1 MSTDPA
7 AAPLSRR
14 EQAVARSLDPAR
26 ARANDRVQRYLD
38 AALELMQNDSSREFT
53 VQEVVERSGQSLR
66 GFYQYFAGKHEL
78 LLAVFEESVRTTAL
92 HLRDAIADLDDP
104 LARLHLVVVE
114 YHRLCRP
121 DPTVTKGE
129 RPRRRY
135 PAAQRAG
142 PPWPERQEGPPRA
155 LAEFAQRLLTAHP
168 DEAAQAVAPL
178 TTLFEELLADA
189 AAAGTT
195 RTDLPI
201 DRIAGV
207 VLEAVMFNSF
217 TTTISGSRSTESDA
231 EVLWKLLLHG
241 LHGGPD
247 AP

>member
-1 MSTDPA
+1 MSTEPA

-104 LARLHLVVVE
+104 LDRLRSVVVE

-121 DPTVTKGE
+121 DLTRVSGKVK
-129 RPRRRY
+129 
-135 PAAQRAG
+135 Q
-142 PPWPERQEGPPRA
+142 QEGPPRA

-168 DEAAQAVAPL
+168 DEAAQAFTPL

-247 AP
+247 APQT